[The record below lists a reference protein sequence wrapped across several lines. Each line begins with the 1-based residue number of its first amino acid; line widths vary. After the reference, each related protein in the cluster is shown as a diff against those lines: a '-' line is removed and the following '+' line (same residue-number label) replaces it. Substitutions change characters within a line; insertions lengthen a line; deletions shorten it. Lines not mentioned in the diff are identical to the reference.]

1 MQTKHCTITKHLLQN
16 QCGNLWHVTAGELKS
31 CFFGL
36 QDVGGKTQKFFFQ
49 TTSQKCE
56 RNLLCCCKKTSRLTT
71 THIKYAL
78 SKSTPQACNP
88 KLRPITTQT
97 KTRQVMISQQSKQT
111 ALVKTCKRSSCISK
125 KSPIKPHRSKFA
137 AHRAYI
143 QKSRTKMSKFQT
155 LCRFTRHS
163 FWFSTLHLR
172 CILASLQ
179 LSIEEYFH
187 MS

>member
-1 MQTKHCTITKHLLQN
+1 MARHCWRTQIVLLWTARCWWKNTK
-16 QCGNLWHVTAGELKS
+16 V
-31 CFFGL
+31 
-36 QDVGGKTQKFFFQ
+36 FFQ
-49 TTSQKCE
+49 TTSQNCE

-163 FWFSTLHLR
+163 FWFFNIASALHSGKPAAL
-172 CILASLQ
+172 
-179 LSIEEYFH
+179 H
-187 MS
+187 